1 MSPAICAWHRAD
13 GEYVG
18 IANMW
23 NLADKGAR
31 IALVEGERQYTYPEL
46 DGLCR
51 AIAAPIKRRSLV
63 FCLCANTAASVAG
76 YLAFTENGHVP
87 LLLDAK
93 ISRDLLGQLV
103 DAYRPSW
110 FWAPVDMAEKL
121 PEHRVVMEAEGY
133 GLMSATVGAPFD
145 MNPSLCLLISTS
157 GSTGSPKLVRQSY
170 ENIRSNTEA
179 IVEYLGIT
187 PSERAITSL
196 PMNYVYG
203 LSVVNTHIRAGATL
217 VLTSL
222 NPYAKKF
229 WELVDREGVTS
240 FAGVPFTY
248 ETIDKLRILRREMP
262 SVRTLTQA
270 GGKLSPE
277 LHRKLAEWAKENGKR
292 FFVMYGASEATAR
305 MGYLPPERSLEK
317 QGSMGIAIP
326 GGRFELIDADGNTI
340 SAPDRVGELV
350 YYGANVTLG
359 YALSGQDLNKPDEN
373 HGRLVTGDMAR
384 RDADGF
390 YYIVGRKKRFLKI
403 LGKRVNLDDVERL
416 LKQRFDTGDI
426 ACGGWDDEL
435 WIYVVD
441 PAIMEDAV
449 EYVFS
454 EMDINRKLQKASAI
468 PAIPRSASQ
477 KVLYSQLPP
486 L

>member
-1 MSPAICAWHRAD
+1 MSIAVYAWNRAI
-13 GEYVG
+13 GEDMKVTH
-18 IANMW
+18 MW
-23 NLADKGAR
+23 NVGSKGER
-31 IALVEGERQYTYPEL
+31 IALIEGERRVSYSEL

-51 AIAAPIKRRSLV
+51 EIVAPLKKRSLI
-63 FCLCANTAASVAG
+63 FCLCANTVASIAG
-76 YLAFTENGHVP
+76 YLAFTEYGHVP
-87 LLLDAK
+87 LLLDAR
-93 ISRDLLGQLV
+93 ISRDLMNQLI
-103 DAYRPSW
+103 DAYRPAW
-110 FWAPVDMAEKL
+110 LWAPLDMAEKL
-121 PEHRVVMEAEGY
+121 PEHRVALEKEGY
-133 GLMSATVGAPFD
+133 GLMALAGETPFA
-145 MNPSLCLLISTS
+145 MNDALCLLISTS

-170 ENIRSNTEA
+170 ENIRANTRS
-179 IVEYLGIT
+179 IIEYLGIT

-203 LSVVNTHIRAGATL
+203 LSVVNTHIYAGATL
-217 VLTSL
+217 VLTDL

-248 ETIDKLRILRREMP
+248 ETIDKLRILKREMP
-262 SVRTLTQA
+262 SIRTLTQA

-277 LHRKLAEWAKENGKR
+277 LHRKLAEWAMERGKR
-292 FFVMYGASEATAR
+292 FVVMYGASEATAR

-317 QGSMGIAIP
+317 QGSMGIPIP
-326 GGRFELIDADGNTI
+326 GGRFELIGADGEI
-340 SAPDRVGELV
+340 IDAPDQVGELV
-350 YYGANVTLG
+350 YYGPNVTLG
-359 YALSGQDLNKPDEN
+359 YALTGQDLDKPDEN

-403 LGKRVNLDDVERL
+403 LGKRINLDDVERL
-416 LKQRFDTGDI
+416 LKQHFDTGDI
-426 ACGGWDDEL
+426 ACGGKDDEL

-441 PAIMEDAV
+441 PAIKDDAV

-454 EMDINRKLQKASAI
+454 EMDINRNLQKAGVI
-468 PAIPRSASQ
+468 PAIPRNASQ

>member
-1 MSPAICAWHRAD
+1 
-13 GEYVG
+13 
-18 IANMW
+18 MW
-23 NLADKGAR
+23 NLIDKGHSV
-31 IALVEGERQYTYPEL
+31 ALIQGEQHVTYEAL
-46 DGLCR
+46 DELCR
-51 AIAAPIKRRSLV
+51 KITAPIGKRSLV
-63 FCLCANTAASVAG
+63 FCLCTNTVGSVAG
-76 YLAFTENGHVP
+76 YLALTEHGHVP

-93 ISRDLLGQLV
+93 ISFDLLKQLIE
-103 DAYRPSW
+103 AYRPSW
-110 FWAPVDMAEKL
+110 IWAPTDMGDKL
-121 PEHRVVMEAEGY
+121 PEGSVALELEGY
-133 GLMSATVGAPFD
+133 ALRSLAVDKPYP
-145 MNPSLCLLISTS
+145 MNEALCLLISTS

-170 ENIRSNTEA
+170 ENLRSNTRA
-179 IVEYLGIT
+179 IIEYLGIT
-187 PSERAITSL
+187 AEERAITSL

-203 LSVVNTHIRAGATL
+203 LSVVNTHIYAGATL

-229 WELVDREGVTS
+229 WDLVNQEGVPS

-248 ETIDKLRILRREMP
+248 ETIDKLRILRRDLP
-262 SVRTLTQA
+262 TLKTMTQA

-277 LHRKLAEWAKENGKR
+277 LHQKLAAWAMENGKR
-292 FFVMYGASEATAR
+292 FVVMYGASEATAR

-317 QGSMGIAIP
+317 QGSMGIPIP
-326 GGRFELIDADGNTI
+326 GGRFELIGAEGEIIEAADQ
-340 SAPDRVGELV
+340 VGELV
-350 YYGANVTLG
+350 YYGPNVTLG
-359 YALSGQDLNKPDEN
+359 YALTGSDLDKPDEN

-384 RDADGF
+384 RDADGY

-416 LKQRFDTGDI
+416 LKKRFDTGDI
-426 ACGGWDDEL
+426 ACGGKDDEL

-441 PAIMEDAV
+441 PAIEEEAV

-454 EMDINRKLQKASAI
+454 EMDINRKLQKAGVI
-468 PAIPRSASQ
+468 PAIPRNASQ